1 MGWFSK
7 KTDPIQSHAHAL
19 DAEIAALES
28 KIRKLN
34 AQIEKTEKTAPALPA
49 PTTPRLR
56 TSVPSAETDI
66 PHRAA
71 PTSTSAP
78 TTVPASAAASTKN
91 AIEVDLPPTS
101 AAAAP
106 IEISAHYNSHGVRKF
121 DLLGAL
127 QRFRKSLTGP
137 EPSNPKLVTYLA
149 AGNIHGLR
157 PLRYEQRVA
166 RNRFIV
172 LCFVLLGILFAI
184 FKLLIPSL

>member
-7 KTDPIQSHAHAL
+7 KTDPIQSRAHAL
-19 DAEIAALES
+19 DAEIATHES

-34 AQIEKTEKTAPALPA
+34 AQIEKTAPVVPA

-56 TSVPSAETDI
+56 TSVLPAETDI
-66 PHRAA
+66 PHRPSPPSA
-71 PTSTSAP
+71 SAP
-78 TTVPASAAASTKN
+78 AVAVSVTKS

-101 AAAAP
+101 VASVP
-106 IEISAHYNSHGVRKF
+106 VEIPAHYNSHGVRKF

>member
-7 KTDPIQSHAHAL
+7 KTDPIQNRAHEL

-34 AQIEKTEKTAPALPA
+34 AQIEKTSPTPPA
-49 PTTPRLR
+49 PSVPRLR
-56 TSVPSAETDI
+56 TNN
-66 PHRAA
+66 
-71 PTSTSAP
+71 PTPEASSQQHTSPAFTPPP
-78 TTVPASAAASTKN
+78 THAHADENIV
-91 AIEVDLPPTS
+91 EVDLP
-101 AAAAP
+101 AP
-106 IEISAHYNSHGVRKF
+106 ASTVAPVETPAYYNARGVRKF

-157 PLRYEQRVA
+157 PLRHEQRVA

-172 LCFVLLGILFAI
+172 LCLVLLGVLFAI
-184 FKLLIPSL
+184 FKLLVPSL

>member
-7 KTDPIQSHAHAL
+7 KTDPIQSRAHAL
-19 DAEIAALES
+19 DAEIATLES

-34 AQIEKTEKTAPALPA
+34 AQIEKTAQAVSA
-49 PTTPRLR
+49 PTKPRLR
-56 TSVPSAETDI
+56 TNAQPAETDI
-66 PHRAA
+66 PHRASQTP
-71 PTSTSAP
+71 PTA
-78 TTVPASAAASTKN
+78 PASAISPTKS
-91 AIEVDLPPTS
+91 AIEVDLPPIS
-101 AAAAP
+101 IAP
-106 IEISAHYNSHGVRKF
+106 ASVEIPAHYNSHGVRKF

>member
-7 KTDPIQSHAHAL
+7 KTDPIQSRAHAL
-19 DAEIAALES
+19 DAEIATLES

-34 AQIEKTEKTAPALPA
+34 AQIEKTTPAVPA

-56 TSVPSAETDI
+56 TSVQPAETDI
-66 PHRAA
+66 PHRPS
-71 PTSTSAP
+71 PTPASMSVT
-78 TTVPASAAASTKN
+78 ASAAASQN

-101 AAAAP
+101 VVP
-106 IEISAHYNSHGVRKF
+106 VPVEIPAHYNSHGVRKF